1 MKCGVSRT
9 RIIKTFNNFNILS
22 CYTIFVGHLYV
33 HIKPFVCLLLF
44 KNKDIYIAIY
54 NINYVIYYLKD
65 YLYYFWLYFY
75 HDFSTQCNYYY
86 SFLFIV
92 IVVYSFYGYLLIVHC
107 LLYFFLIYGLIFVLL
122 MFIFGIVWWDI
133 YVPW

>member
-1 MKCGVSRT
+1 M
-9 RIIKTFNNFNILS
+9 
-22 CYTIFVGHLYV
+22 YTLNLLYV
-33 HIKPFVCLLLF
+33 CYSLKTKH
-44 KNKDIYIAIY
+44 

-92 IVVYSFYGYLLIVHC
+92 IIHSFYGYLLIVHC
-107 LLYFFLIYGLIFVLL
+107 LLYFFLIYGLIFVLYL
-122 MFIFGIVWWDI
+122 ELFGRTLCPMVMFNAYSTSHSRLRVLAHPAHAWLLGITNFLFIFCRLI
-133 YVPW
+133 

>member
-1 MKCGVSRT
+1 M
-9 RIIKTFNNFNILS
+9 
-22 CYTIFVGHLYV
+22 YTLNLLYV
-33 HIKPFVCLLLF
+33 CYCL
-44 KNKDIYIAIY
+44 KTRHIYIASVYIY

-92 IVVYSFYGYLLIVHC
+92 IVHSFYGYLLIVHC
-107 LLYFFLIYGLIFVLL
+107 LLYFF
-122 MFIFGIVWWDI
+122 
-133 YVPW
+133 